1 MRSDPARL
9 RPGLLAVAIG
19 VAVAIAIAATTSAH
33 FAGFTSGGDD
43 DYFCTLA
50 QNQTCRYDGDTAGCF
65 SVGCEVH
72 HSYGFQ
78 SVGNQ
83 QTTDRTVATLICN
96 PSFCTDDQGT
106 NFRRLC
112 WPPWGV
118 DLNCHDEEGVTH
130 TVLIQNRSAASAVLK
145 GNPWW

>member
-1 MRSDPARL
+1 MAATPARHL
-9 RPGLLAVAIG
+9 VRIVSLTLVGLLLLVS
-19 VAVAIAIAATTSAH
+19 AASAH

-50 QNQTCRYDGDTAGCF
+50 ENQTCRYDGDSSGCF
-65 SVGCEVH
+65 TSGCHVN

-83 QTTDRTVATLICN
+83 QTTDRTVATIICN
-96 PSFCTDDQGT
+96 PNFCDDDQGP

-112 WPPWGV
+112 WPAWGV
-118 DLNCHDEEGVTH
+118 DLNCHDQDGTTH
-130 TVLIQNRSAASAVLK
+130 QVLIQNRSRSSGVLK